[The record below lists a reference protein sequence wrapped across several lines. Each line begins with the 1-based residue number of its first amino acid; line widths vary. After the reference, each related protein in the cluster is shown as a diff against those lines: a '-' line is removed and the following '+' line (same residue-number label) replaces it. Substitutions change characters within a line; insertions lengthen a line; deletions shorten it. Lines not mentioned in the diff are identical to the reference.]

1 MNIDKKICLK
11 INKSQVLYLNLR
23 RIFFKLI
30 LWLIVTLTKIFP
42 LLNRHKKMNL
52 LQILSWQFFA
62 VLALAILQ
70 DISGYLFLILVF
82 HFYVEKRIK

>member
-30 LWLIVTLTKIFP
+30 LWLIVTLTKIIP

-52 LQILSWQFFA
+52 LQILS
-62 VLALAILQ
+62 
-70 DISGYLFLILVF
+70 
-82 HFYVEKRIK
+82 